1 MPNIAVVTNVKRKH
15 IERERRMSREI
26 KFRCWNSIDNAMVPF
41 STLTAQPKLFVD
53 AIRGR
58 LKHYRPMQYTGLKDK
73 NGVEIYEGDIVIYG
87 RRSYEVIYSEPC
99 FTLKGYVIIDYYGH
113 DAPELQDW
121 SEFEVIG
128 SIHENP
134 ELLK

>member
-1 MPNIAVVTNVKRKH
+1 
-15 IERERRMSREI
+15 MSREI
-26 KFRCWNSIDNAMVPF
+26 KFNYIWGKDSSIAKAVYTMEDIEKGCAKPPRSRDGSRMKDWD
-41 STLTAQPKLFVD
+41 LIA
-53 AIRGR
+53 RR
-58 LKHYRPMQYTGLKDK
+58 QYTGLKDK
-73 NGVEIYEGDIVIYG
+73 NGVEIYEGDIVIYD

-128 SIHENP
+128 NIHENP
-134 ELLK
+134 ELINE

>member
-1 MPNIAVVTNVKRKH
+1 
-15 IERERRMSREI
+15 MSREI
-26 KFRCWNSIDNAMVPF
+26 KFRSWDGQKFVFEILISIIDSKTNWLDCALSGSGDNDWKVEG
-41 STLTAQPKLFVD
+41 LQ
-53 AIRGR
+53 
-58 LKHYRPMQYTGLKDK
+58 QYTGLKDK

-128 SIHENP
+128 NIHENP